1 MNSKTD
7 LEKLKKNFDKNGFV
21 TINNFFNKTKI
32 KNLKKNLFNFIEKNE
47 KNSKKKQIHYAKGS
61 KKINSIHNLKWP
73 YIKKLMVNKS
83 FS

>member
-47 KNSKKKQIHYAKGS
+47 KNSKKKTS
-61 KKINSIHNLKWP
+61 PLC
-73 YIKKLMVNKS
+73 
-83 FS
+83 